1 MKKIYAVGVG
11 GSGAKCL
18 EAIVFLHSLGVYGP
32 DCQLGVLLVDADAS
46 NGNSQRASINLSS
59 TIEAHQKF
67 KNGKTSLLN
76 GEIVNY
82 GTWDPLGDV
91 LHASDLETIFNKQ
104 SLQTK
109 SLSPLGKLFDALYSP
124 DEQSADLR
132 VGFRGRPPIGS
143 IVMSRLEL
151 ETLVNGTE
159 RSAWERLFSNVIT
172 DLGDGNNQVVIH
184 FCGSI
189 FGGTGASGIP
199 TLADLLAKKLKQE
212 DLRNS
217 VRINAS
223 LLLPYFGFEKP
234 NDGDQTVYAETRFFA
249 LNTQAALQYL
259 TEHANGAFDRVFLIG
274 DQDKKQYKSHTGGKN
289 QQNDA
294 HFVELYAALA
304 LNHAFEKFGSG
315 GEPTKGLYISRT
327 SGSSLLWDD
336 LPNSQQIKQTLGKGV
351 KFTFAWF
358 YNFSLELEE
367 AVKLGGSRFAKG
379 APWFTKFFSLKNG
392 QDEKPLVSSVAEQE
406 LNKALAIWSSR
417 YLRWIQQIAASHKGG
432 DQLFQLTNLNEFDPE
447 TPRSYHE
454 HLHSLLIG
462 DDTSPESV
470 YSNSLDTVKNQLA
483 DEAQNGQLGVYGL
496 AHALFALL

>member
-1 MKKIYAVGVG
+1 MRKIYAIGVG

-18 EAIVFLHSLGVYGP
+18 EAIVFLHSLGIYGP
-32 DCQLGVLLVDADAS
+32 DCHLGVLLVDADAS

-67 KNGKTSLLN
+67 KNGKTQLLN
-76 GEIVNY
+76 GEMVNY
-82 GTWDPLGDV
+82 GTWDPLGEV

-104 SLQTK
+104 SLQTN

-143 IVMSRLEL
+143 IIMSRLEL
-151 ETLVNGTE
+151 ETLINGAE
-159 RSAWERLFSNVIT
+159 RSAWERLFSNVKT

-199 TLADLLAKKLKQE
+199 TLANLIDKQLRDE
-212 DLRNS
+212 KLRNS

-234 NDGDQTVYAETRFFA
+234 IDGDQTVYAETRFFA

-259 TEHANGAFDRVFLIG
+259 TEHANGSFDRVYLIG
-274 DQDKKQYKSHTGGKN
+274 DQDKKQYKSHTGGKH

-336 LPNSQQIKQTLGKGV
+336 LPNSQQIKQDLGKGV
-351 KFTFAWF
+351 KFSYAWF

-367 AVKLGGSRFAKG
+367 AVKMNGSRFAKG
-379 APWFTKFFSLKNG
+379 APWFPNFFSVKNG
-392 QDEKPLVSSVAEQE
+392 QDEKPVVSAVAEQE
-406 LNKALAIWSSR
+406 LNKSLAIWSSR
-417 YLRWIQQIAASHKGG
+417 FLRWIQQIAASHKGG
-432 DQLFQLTNLNEFDPE
+432 DQLFQLTSLNEFDTE
-447 TPRSYHE
+447 TLRSYHE
-454 HLHSLLIG
+454 HLHTLVIG
-462 DDTSPESV
+462 DDSSPQSM
-470 YSNSLDTVKNQLA
+470 YTNSLDTIKNKLA
-483 DEAQNGQLGVYGL
+483 DQGKTGQLGVFGL
-496 AHALFALL
+496 AHALYVLL

>member
-1 MKKIYAVGVG
+1 MRKIYAIGVG

-18 EAIVFLHSLGVYGP
+18 EAIVFLHALGIYGP
-32 DCQLGVLLVDADAS
+32 DCQLGILLVDADAS
-46 NGNSQRASINLSS
+46 NGNSQRASINLTSA
-59 TIEAHQKF
+59 IEAHQKF

-82 GTWDPLGDV
+82 GTWNPLGDV

-104 SLQTK
+104 SLQTATM
-109 SLSPLGKLFDALYSP
+109 LPLGKLFDALYSP
-124 DEQSADLR
+124 EEQAADLK

-151 ETLVNGTE
+151 ETLISGAE
-159 RSAWERLFSNVIT
+159 RSAWQRLFSNVQT

-199 TLADLLAKKLKQE
+199 TLAKLVANQLQHE
-212 DLRNS
+212 NLRNS

-259 TEHANGAFDRVFLIG
+259 TEQADGSFDRVYLIG

-304 LNHAFEKFGSG
+304 LNHAFEKFGPG

-327 SGSSLLWDD
+327 SGDGLLWDD
-336 LPNSQQIKQTLGKGV
+336 LPDSQQIKQDLGKGV
-351 KFTFAWF
+351 KFAYAWF

-367 AVKLGGSRFAKG
+367 AVKLGGSRFVKG
-379 APWFTKFFSLKNG
+379 SPWFRNFFSLKNG
-392 QDEKPLVSSVAEQE
+392 QDEKPLVSADAEKE
-406 LNKALAIWSSR
+406 LNKTLAVWSAR
-417 YLRWIQQIAASHKGG
+417 FLRWAQQIAASHKGG
-432 DQLFQLTNLNEFDPE
+432 DQFFQLASLNEFDPE
-447 TPRSYHE
+447 KPRSYHE
-454 HLHSLLIG
+454 HLHALVVG
-462 DDTSPESV
+462 QDTSPQTV
-470 YSNSLDTVKNQLA
+470 YANSLDTIKNQLT
-483 DEAQNGQLGVYGL
+483 DQRPTGQLGVFGL
-496 AHALFALL
+496 AHALFDLL